1 MEISRIRA
9 LRGPNLWTRN
19 TAVEAL
25 VRCEGEVECDLA
37 LQPQVEARLR
47 HLFPG
52 VGALRGTDQ
61 QEKMT
66 IAHALESVT
75 LHLQIQAGCPV
86 TFSRTTKTPE
96 KGFYQVTV
104 EYTV

>member
-25 VRCEGEVECDLA
+25 VRCEAETEFDLS
-37 LQPQVEARLR
+37 LEPEVEARLR

-52 VGALRGTDQ
+52 VGAL
-61 QEKMT
+61 
-66 IAHALESVT
+66 
-75 LHLQIQAGCPV
+75 
-86 TFSRTTKTPE
+86 
-96 KGFYQVTV
+96 
-104 EYTV
+104 